1 MLERYR
7 LFFKDR
13 KNQTQYAKWLLR
25 YTKPFIPSLGIL
37 LLFSIFAQTLSLKM
51 VTVNESIINK
61 ATAGH
66 TIKAGILAYVII
78 MLLSNILSIVASLV
92 SVVICEKFSFGIRKQ
107 VYEKILHTCWLDIT
121 KYHTGDLMTR
131 LTSDTEAIASGISG
145 TLPTILTLFY
155 QLGASF
161 YLLYVRQPALAF
173 SSLLIAPVAIIAS
186 AILGRKLKRLQVKV
200 QESEAKYRSFIHESL
215 SNIMIIKSFCDEEHS
230 ANRLTE
236 LRNERLHWILKK
248 NRMSLATSSTI
259 NIGFQAGYILAFSW
273 GALLLSDGSIQFGTM
288 TVFLTLVSQIQSPLI
303 SLAQTLPKIISILA
317 SAGRIIELQELP
329 NEAKQEQTIE
339 PISVGVD
346 VDHLSFGYTDELIF
360 DDSSLHIKPGDFVA
374 IVGES
379 GIGKTTLIRLIM
391 SFLNSP
397 EGSISFFNQL
407 DQREPSTAS
416 SRYFI
421 SYVPQGNTLFSGT
434 IAENVRMGRRTA
446 TDEEILEALKASSA
460 YDFVK
465 DLPDGMHTE
474 IGERGHGISEGQ
486 AQRIALARALVRKAP
501 FLVLDE
507 ATASLDEKTEL
518 RVLDGIRSL
527 TPKPTCILI
536 THRRSVLNYCDREIK
551 IEKKQIKDVPLGGM

>member
-1 MLERYR
+1 MFERYR
-7 LFFKDR
+7 TFFKDR
-13 KNQTQYAKWLLR
+13 KKQTQYAKWLLR
-25 YTKPFIPSLGIL
+25 YTKPFIPSLGVL
-37 LLFSIFAQTLSLKM
+37 LLFSVFAQTLSLKM

-66 TIKAGILAYVII
+66 PIKSGILAYVLI

-145 TLPTILTLFY
+145 TLPTIITLFY
-155 QLGASF
+155 QLAASF
-161 YLLYVRQPALAF
+161 YLLYIRQPALAF
-173 SSLLIAPVAIIAS
+173 SSLLIAPLAIIAS

-215 SNIMIIKSFCDEEHS
+215 SNIMIIKAFCDEERS
-230 ANRLTE
+230 ASRLTE

-273 GALLLSDGSIQFGTM
+273 GALLLSDGSIKFGTM
-288 TVFLTLVSQIQSPLI
+288 TVFLTLVSQIQAPLI

-317 SAGRIIELQELP
+317 SAGRIIELQNLP
-329 NEAKQEQTIE
+329 VEEKQEQTIE
-339 PISVGVD
+339 QVSVGVD
-346 VDHLSFGYTDELIF
+346 VDNLSFGYTDELIF
-360 DDSSLHIKPGDFVA
+360 DDASLRINPGDFVA

-407 DQREPSTAS
+407 EQREASTAS

-446 TDEEILEALKASSA
+446 TDEDILEALKASSA

-465 DLPDGMHTE
+465 DLPKGMHTE

-486 AQRIALARALVRKAP
+486 AQRVALARALVRKAP

-518 RVLDGIRSL
+518 RVLEGIRSL

-551 IEKKQIKDVPLGGM
+551 IENKQIKDVPLGGM